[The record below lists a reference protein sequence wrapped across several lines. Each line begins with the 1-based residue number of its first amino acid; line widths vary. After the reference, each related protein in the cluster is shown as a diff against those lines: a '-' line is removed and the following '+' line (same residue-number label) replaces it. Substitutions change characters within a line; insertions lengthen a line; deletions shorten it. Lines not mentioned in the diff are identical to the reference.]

1 LGNSLF
7 YLDPLK
13 IFSYTP
19 VLLALSDYGVRHK
32 RKIIGQ
38 NGLCPVRLAPV
49 FNLQKKIFIGRS
61 FMGRVAI
68 IGVGQSAFVRGYPGS
83 IRELAFEGFKECM
96 ADAQVSVKEI
106 DASVIC
112 SAPEYDKQRSP
123 AGVFAEYLGLTPQPT
138 FYVETLCSSSST
150 GVKLAYSLIKSGLH
164 DVVVVLGFQKM
175 SEISSAESQE
185 RMGRGAD
192 IQWES
197 PFGTMMPA
205 YYAMYAR
212 AHMKKYGTTPEDLA
226 LIRVKASTYGQ
237 INEKA
242 VYRKPVALD
251 MFSDPQS
258 PMSGPVASPLRVGDC
273 CANADGS
280 SCIILASE
288 EKAKALSKKP
298 VWILGV
304 GAASSPVNMAG
315 RALFTG
321 LAVGEEAGKQ
331 AYKMAGVSP
340 KDVDVAEVHDCF
352 TIAEMMAYENLG
364 FAKPG
369 EGKDLIKSKETYKEG
384 IIPVNVDGG
393 LLSKGHPIGAT
404 GGSQIRT
411 IVLQLRGQAG
421 DMQVKNPEI
430 GLVHNIG
437 GVGLYGNVTI
447 LGRS

>member
-1 LGNSLF
+1 
-7 YLDPLK
+7 
-13 IFSYTP
+13 
-19 VLLALSDYGVRHK
+19 
-32 RKIIGQ
+32 
-38 NGLCPVRLAPV
+38 
-49 FNLQKKIFIGRS
+49 
-61 FMGRVAI
+61 MGKVGI
-68 IGVGQSAFVRGYPGS
+68 IGVGQSSFVRGYPGS
-83 IRELAFEGFKECM
+83 IRELAFEGFR
-96 ADAQVSVKEI
+96 DAMKDAAITTKDI

-112 SAPEYDKQRSP
+112 SSPEYDKQRSP

-150 GVKLAYSLIKSGLH
+150 GLKLAYSMIKSGLH
-164 DVVVVLGFQKM
+164 DSVAVIGFQKM

-212 AHMKKYGTTPEDLA
+212 NHMATYGTTPEDLA
-226 LIRVKASTYGQ
+226 LIRVKSATYGQ

-242 VYRKPVALD
+242 VYRKPVTFE
-251 MFSDPQS
+251 MFSDPES

-280 SCIILASE
+280 SCMIVVSE
-288 EKAKALSKKP
+288 EKAKALSAKP
-298 VWILGV
+298 VWILGI
-304 GAASSPVNMAG
+304 GSASTAVNLAG
-315 RALFTG
+315 RDMFNG
-321 LAVGEEAGKQ
+321 LTVGIEAGKQ
-331 AYKMAGVSP
+331 AYKMAGVTP
-340 KDVDVAEVHDCF
+340 KDIDVAEVHDCF

-369 EGKDLIKSKETYKEG
+369 EGKDLIRGKETYKEG
-384 IIPVNVDGG
+384 SIPVNVDGG

-411 IVLQLRGQAG
+411 IVLQLRGEAG
-421 DMQVKNPEI
+421 DMQVKDPEI

-447 LGRS
+447 LGR

>member
-1 LGNSLF
+1 
-7 YLDPLK
+7 
-13 IFSYTP
+13 
-19 VLLALSDYGVRHK
+19 
-32 RKIIGQ
+32 
-38 NGLCPVRLAPV
+38 
-49 FNLQKKIFIGRS
+49 
-61 FMGRVAI
+61 MGKVGI

-83 IRELAFEGFKECM
+83 IRELAFEGFR
-96 ADAQVSVKEI
+96 DAVQDAGITTNEI

-138 FYVETLCSSSST
+138 FYVESLCSSSSM
-150 GVKLAYSLIKSGLH
+150 GLRLAYSLVKSGLH
-164 DVVVVLGFQKM
+164 ESVAVIGFQKM

-212 AHMKKYGTTPEDLA
+212 AHMEQYGTTPEDLA
-226 LIRVKASTYGQ
+226 LIRVKAATYGQ
-237 INEKA
+237 INDKA
-242 VYRKPVALD
+242 VYRKPVTLD
-251 MFSDPQS
+251 MFSDPES

-280 SCIILASE
+280 SCMIVASE
-288 EKAKALSKKP
+288 ARARALSEKP
-298 VWILGV
+298 VWILGL
-304 GAASSPVNMAG
+304 GAASTSVNLAG
-315 RALFTG
+315 RDLFTG
-321 LAVGEEAGKQ
+321 LSVAQQAAEQ
-331 AYKMAGVSP
+331 AYQMAGVNP
-340 KDVDVAEVHDCF
+340 QDIHVAEVHDCF

-364 FAKPG
+364 FAEPG
-369 EGKDLIKSKETYKEG
+369 RGKDLIKGKETYKEG
-384 IIPVNVDGG
+384 RIPVNVDGG

-411 IVLQLRGQAG
+411 IVLQLRGEAG
-421 DMQVKNPEI
+421 DMQVREPEI

-447 LGRS
+447 LGR